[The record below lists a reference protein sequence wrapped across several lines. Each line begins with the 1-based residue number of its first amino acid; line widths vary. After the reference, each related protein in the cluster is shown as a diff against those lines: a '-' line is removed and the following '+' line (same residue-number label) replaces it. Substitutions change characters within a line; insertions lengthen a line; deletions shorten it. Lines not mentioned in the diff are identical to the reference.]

1 MNVNSVSFTGTPKAA
16 KKPLTKGQKAA
27 AITGAVVT
35 TAAVASAVAAF
46 AMGKKVDGNILNKLG
61 AGYKA
66 IGSFVAQNAV
76 KVGGFVAEKAQKAG
90 QWIGQKAQTAGTW
103 VQENI
108 ISKLPKFNKV
118 VEVVEEVAEDAA
130 ENLQGLA

>member
-1 MNVNSVSFTGTPKAA
+1 MNVNSVSFTGAPKAA

-46 AMGKKVDGNILNKLG
+46 AMGKGVEGNILNKLS

-66 IGSFVAQNAV
+66 MGSFVANSKAGKWVTTTFNSVKDAV
-76 KVGGFVAEKAQKAG
+76 VGFFAETKARNEATKIEKAMNQ
-90 QWIGQKAQTAGTW
+90 
-103 VQENI
+103 
-108 ISKLPKFNKV
+108 
-118 VEVVEEVAEDAA
+118 
-130 ENLQGLA
+130 